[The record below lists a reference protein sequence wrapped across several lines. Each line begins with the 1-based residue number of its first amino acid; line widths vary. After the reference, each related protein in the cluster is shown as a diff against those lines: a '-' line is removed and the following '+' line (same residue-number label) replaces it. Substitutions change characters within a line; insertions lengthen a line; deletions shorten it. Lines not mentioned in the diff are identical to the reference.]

1 MKKCVLCKSKRAIYH
16 KTICRT
22 CYMLRQAQGLDQ

>member
-1 MKKCVLCKSKRAIYH
+1 MKKCVLCKSANYEYLGLCK
-16 KTICRT
+16 T